1 MKLSTQTELEMK
13 LLEQQIRFYLMVN
26 GLLAGGF
33 FVGIA
38 FTLYRVMKVIFE

>member
-38 FTLYRVMKVIFE
+38 LLLYKIMKAIFA

>member
-13 LLEQQIRFYLMVN
+13 LLEQQVRFFNMVN
-26 GLLAGGF
+26 GIIAGAF

-38 FTLYRVMKVIFE
+38 MLLYRVMKAIIE